1 MKDLAILDLLSDS
14 SLTALAKRIAGQNAD
29 DLIQEVALVLLEM
42 EEEKWLE
49 INEGGYLRWYVIR
62 TMINMATSNRSTFAR
77 KYQLN
82 SSEGIEFDDIPDT
95 NDYNSAREETLV
107 ILEGILK
114 TYHWYEQ
121 DMLKSYFK
129 EGSYRKVAAATGIPF
144 KSVGNTVKKTITK
157 LKEDYNG
164 RVIKLNCSSGI
175 GSDIRRDTDDRLED

>member
-1 MKDLAILDLLSDS
+1 
-14 SLTALAKRIAGQNAD
+14 
-29 DLIQEVALVLLEM
+29 
-42 EEEKWLE
+42 
-49 INEGGYLRWYVIR
+49 
-62 TMINMATSNRSTFAR
+62 MATSNRSTFAR

-164 RVIKLNCSSGI
+164 RIIELNRSSGI
-175 GSDIRRDTDDRLED
+175 GSDIRRDTDDGPED